1 LPSNSAASPA
11 LPLSCPPPPAAEEFK
26 RTSTVKT
33 GLIQAVSDC
42 LGGLDSLEYTLVKA
56 NELAGAAGSRLDA
69 AAAAH
74 EMLASGQAAGVG
86 SGLGAGLGAGM
97 GMGVLGPNN
106 NAAVT
111 GAAAM
116 VGVTGLA
123 VL

>member
-1 LPSNSAASPA
+1 VTVPFAT
-11 LPLSCPPPPAAEEFK
+11 PAAEEFK

-42 LGGLDSLEYTLVKA
+42 LGSLEHLEYTLVR
-56 NELAGAAGSRLDA
+56 AGDAAGGKDAA

-74 EMLASGQAAGVG
+74 EMLASGRAAGVG
-86 SGLGAGLGAGM
+86 AGLGAGLGAGM
-97 GMGVLGPNN
+97 GVGVLGPNN